1 MGVRRLSLASISNG
15 VKSSRFWD
23 QTTVNFPNIVTSGL
37 EIFWDIANPS
47 SYSGSGSSIYNIAPN
62 GLTRTATI
70 SNGGGYSASGLGSYL
85 TLSSTSITNSNYS
98 APSFAVGSYFF
109 SAYVTGTTG
118 YWVSTGA
125 SATGQSRSFRIIN
138 NLWGFV
144 GYGSSPQDQNTG
156 TPDVTYDGWQIVA
169 LTYTGSTVKIYK
181 NNLSPNTFTKTLSTP
196 SSFGIEIGS
205 SLWDT
210 DDAAGR
216 FGFAGFYSTVLTDAD
231 VIQNFDAL
239 KGRYGL

>member
-1 MGVRRLSLASISNG
+1 MAIRKFSTSTIKSGT
-15 VKSSRFWD
+15 KSSKFWD
-23 QTTVNFPNIVTSGL
+23 QTTVPLPAIVTSGL

-62 GLTRTATI
+62 SLTRTATI
-70 SNGGGYSASGLGSYL
+70 SNGGGYTASGLGSYL

-109 SAYVTGTTG
+109 SAYVTGTSG

-125 SATGQSRSFRIIN
+125 STTGQSRSFRIIN

-144 GYGSSPQDQNTG
+144 SYGGASEDQNTG
-156 TPDVTYDGWQIVA
+156 TPDVTYNGWQIIA
-169 LTYTGSTVKIYK
+169 LTYTGTTIKIYK
-181 NNLSPNTFTKTLSTP
+181 NNLSPNTFTKSLNTP
-196 SSFGIEIGS
+196 GSFGIEIGS
-205 SLWDT
+205 SLWDS